1 MASHLN
7 ETESI
12 AEISRSLCF
21 LDDRAISIVAKESSK
36 DALHKIIV
44 N

>member
-1 MASHLN
+1 MASYLN

-12 AEISRSLCF
+12 VEISRSLCF
-21 LDDRAISIVAKESSK
+21 LDDRAISIAAKESSK
-36 DALHKIIV
+36 ATLHKTIV